1 LIDQIRKEKIPAVFG
16 SEVFPSPVL
25 EQIAREGKS
34 RYIDKLRDDE
44 LPGKPGEAQH
54 SYIGMMI
61 ENLST
66 MFEALGGS
74 ADALRKIDPAPVA
87 GAYADYRRKN

>member
-1 LIDQIRKEKIPAVFG
+1 
-16 SEVFPSPVL
+16 
-25 EQIAREGKS
+25 
-34 RYIDKLRDDE
+34 
-44 LPGKPGEAQH
+44 
-54 SYIGMMI
+54 MMI